1 MPRKKTTTATP
12 KTAKTSKTSK
22 KRPLRLQQAIT
33 AANTVLGSKE
43 WMVPLEPGADAI
55 PFISTGSMAV
65 DYLIGGASRNPCR
78 GVPRGRITQ
87 VYGHES
93 CGKTTLAL
101 SVAAQACRE
110 GGQVCYIDW
119 ENAIAPGYAAD
130 IGVPIYDPDQFIL
143 AQPNTLE
150 EGLKLMWIMG
160 SAGVDLIVLDSVSA
174 GVPEEIWKQKMD
186 NQGHL
191 GRLGLHAAK
200 WSAFLPKIRRQI
212 SKSGTAIVAISQ
224 LREKINTTGY
234 GDSTSTSGG
243 RAWKFYPD
251 IRLKLARVKQ
261 ESSKKY
267 NAMTHKMEDQ
277 KSSGVVRAKIE
288 KSKISDAQGKEQDF
302 YIRYGYGIDDVRSLI
317 DLASRH
323 GIVKKSGAWYIWET
337 PDGEEIR
344 GQGIEKF
351 RFRLEDSGNFDVLK
365 TLVLP
370 ILAGSSEDGSK
381 EAEDEEEIMDD
392 IKILMD
398 GFEDPEEEPSEIDS

>member
-1 MPRKKTTTATP
+1 
-12 KTAKTSKTSK
+12 
-22 KRPLRLQQAIT
+22 
-33 AANTVLGSKE
+33 
-43 WMVPLEPGADAI
+43 
-55 PFISTGSMAV
+55 
-65 DYLIGGASRNPCR
+65 
-78 GVPRGRITQ
+78 
-87 VYGHES
+87 
-93 CGKTTLAL
+93 LAL
-101 SVAAQACRE
+101 SVAAQACKE

-130 IGVPIYDPDQFIL
+130 IGVPIYDPDKFIL

-150 EGLKLMWIMG
+150 EGMKLMWIMG

-186 NQGHL
+186 AQGHL

-224 LREKINTTGY
+224 LREKINTGGFGH

-251 IRLKLARVKQ
+251 IRLKLSRVKQ
-261 ESSKKY
+261 ESSKQY

-351 RFRLEDSGNFDVLK
+351 RFRLEDSGNFENLK

-370 ILAGSSEDGSK
+370 IIAGKSVNPPEEAEDGS
-381 EAEDEEEIMDD
+381 EVLDD
-392 IKILMD
+392 IKNIMD
-398 GFEDPEEEPSEIDS
+398 GFEDPEEESTETDS

>member
-1 MPRKKTTTATP
+1 MPRKKNTNKIP
-12 KTAKTSKTSK
+12 KTAPKIKSN
-22 KRPLRLQQAIT
+22 RLQQAIT
-33 AANTVLGSKE
+33 AANTVLGSHE
-43 WMVPLEPGADAI
+43 WRVPLEPGSDAI
-55 PFISTGSMAV
+55 DYISTGSMTV
-65 DYLIGGASRNPCR
+65 DYLIGGSGRNPCR

-110 GGQVCYIDW
+110 GGQGCYIDW

-130 IGVPIYDPDQFIL
+130 IGVPIYDSNKFIL

-186 NQGHL
+186 DQGHL

-200 WSAFLPKIRRQI
+200 WSAFLPKNRRQI

-224 LREKINTTGY
+224 LREKINTGGFGH

-302 YIRYGYGIDDVRSLI
+302 YIRFGFGIDDVRSLI
-317 DLASRH
+317 DLAARH

-337 PDGEEIR
+337 PDGDEVR

-351 RFRLEDSGNFDVLK
+351 RFKLEDSGNFESLK
-365 TLVLP
+365 DSVSH
-370 ILAGSSEDGSK
+370 ILSGTGGDQ
-381 EAEDEEEIMDD
+381 AEDSEEETALEDIQSIME
-392 IKILMD
+392 
-398 GFEDPEEEPSEIDS
+398 GFEDPEEAEVPETDSQ